1 MADMSDEIYSQPGN
15 KAHSRVWMFS
25 FKKVNDEPPTKE
37 NLLNTT
43 FLWQKML
50 NSKLKYRW
58 SSNKSVNCILLTIF
72 FFYIFLA
79 LNYKI

>member
-50 NSKLKYRW
+50 SKLKYRW

-72 FFYIFLA
+72 FFFYIFLA